1 MFSTS
6 SSSLSKPVLKAKDES
21 APSPVVRNAPQS
33 SFLGIDSSQIELEL
47 GSSRPITAAALD
59 NDEDRETM
67 VIVPDTNSGKR

>member
-6 SSSLSKPVLKAKDES
+6 SSSLSKPVFKSKDET
-21 APSPVVRNAPQS
+21 APSPVVRNVPQS

-59 NDEDRETM
+59 NEEEREAM
-67 VIVPDTNSGKR
+67 VVVPDANSGKR